1 MLVDPVARPYA
12 EALFEIAK
20 QQSQVDEIGQ
30 ELSEFRGLVERE
42 AEMAAFLASP
52 VIEPSV
58 KSGHLR
64 KAIDGRVSDTVANT
78 LCLLVDK
85 GRFDALG
92 RIVDAYLSM
101 ADEHAGRVRVS
112 VKTAV
117 PMSEALKQELATTLR
132 TGLAKTIE
140 LETEVDSDM
149 MGGAMVAIG
158 DKVYDG
164 SLRNQLNR
172 FRQQISRRAGN
183 EDQG

>member
-78 LCLLVDK
+78 LCLLVEK
-85 GRFDALG
+85 GRFAALG
-92 RIVDAYLSM
+92 RIVDAYLAM
-101 ADEHAGRVRVS
+101 ADDHAGRVRVS

-117 PMSEALKQELATTLR
+117 PLYGGVERGTDHHAANRSRQDDRTRSGSGQRHDGRGDGRRRRQGLRRESSEPVEAVPPADFE
-132 TGLAKTIE
+132 E
-140 LETEVDSDM
+140 
-149 MGGAMVAIG
+149 
-158 DKVYDG
+158 
-164 SLRNQLNR
+164 
-172 FRQQISRRAGN
+172 SR
-183 EDQG
+183 E